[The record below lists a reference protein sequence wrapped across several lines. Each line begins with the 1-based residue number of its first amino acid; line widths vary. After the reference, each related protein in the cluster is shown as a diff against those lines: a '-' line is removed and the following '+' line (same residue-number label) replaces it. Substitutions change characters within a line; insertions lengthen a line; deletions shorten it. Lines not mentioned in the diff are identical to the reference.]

1 MFITFE
7 GMEGCGKTT
16 QIEKLASHFQKQNI
30 PTLCTREP
38 GGSKLGQELRRILL
52 NPENSDLHPTSEL
65 FLYLAD
71 RTQHINS
78 VIKPNL
84 QAGKVVISDRF
95 ADSTIVYQ
103 GYGRKLDQEMLLQLN
118 KIAVGDLWP
127 DITILLDIEPEIGL
141 ERARKRNQAENIQD
155 KEGRFEMEALSF
167 HRTIRQ
173 GFLDWATQ
181 NPDRFVVVDA
191 SKTPDEIFL
200 QISRYFK
207 NIKNI

>member
-16 QIEKLASHFQKQNI
+16 QIEKLADYFHKQNI

-38 GGSKLGQELRRILL
+38 GGSKLGQNLRQILL
-52 NPENSDLHPTSEL
+52 NPENSDLHPISEL

-103 GYGRKLDQEMLLQLN
+103 GYGRKLDKKMLLQLN
-118 KIAVGDLWP
+118 KIAIGDLKP

-141 ERARKRNQAENIQD
+141 ERARKRNQAESIQN

-173 GFLDWATQ
+173 GFLDWAAQ
-181 NPDRFVVVDA
+181 NPDRFVIIDA
-191 SKTPDEIFL
+191 SQTPEAIFS

-207 NIKNI
+207 NIL

>member
-7 GMEGCGKTT
+7 GIEGCGKTT
-16 QIEKLASHFQKQNI
+16 QIEKLTNHFHKRNI

-38 GGSKLGQELRRILL
+38 GGSKLGQHLRQILL
-52 NPENSDLHPTSEL
+52 NPENNDLHPISEL

-84 QAGKVVISDRF
+84 QTGKVVISDRF
-95 ADSTIVYQ
+95 FDSTVVYQ
-103 GYGRKLDQEMLLQLN
+103 GYGRKLDKKMLLQLN
-118 KIAVGDLWP
+118 KIAIGDLKP

-141 ERARKRNQAENIQD
+141 ERARKRNQAENIQN
-155 KEGRFEMEALSF
+155 KEGRFEMEDISF
-167 HRTIRQ
+167 HRIIRQ

-181 NPDRFVVVDA
+181 NSDRFVIIDA
-191 SKTPDEIFL
+191 SQTPEAIFS

-207 NIKNI
+207 NI